1 MMLSSGVAVVLWYPQ
16 ALAVSYQILTTMP
29 TLSDSMT
36 ASSDTCTHALMDQIK
51 SDVYYSIYT
60 KGTYVTQSFKE
71 LTFCLS
77 LIASSSIEFS
87 SNFYT
92 QKQQPCG

>member
-36 ASSDTCTHALMDQIK
+36 ASSDTCTHALMDQIR
-51 SDVYYSIYT
+51 SDVYIYINMCNKDVRDT
-60 KGTYVTQSFKE
+60 VLQGVDI
-71 LTFCLS
+71 LPLIDCL
-77 LIASSSIEFS
+77 
-87 SNFYT
+87 
-92 QKQQPCG
+92 Q